1 MGGLGHDSTLEN
13 GSLHK
18 CALGSLP
25 FHRYFSEDGIAGL
38 YPRGVDRPNQVDL
51 DWNTILS

>member
-1 MGGLGHDSTLEN
+1 MGGLGHDSALEN

-18 CALGSLP
+18 SALGSLP
-25 FHRYFSEDGIAGL
+25 FHRHLSEDGVADL
-38 YPRGVDRPNQVDL
+38 HPRSVDRPNQVDL